1 MCILCKIYVSI
12 YRVTSE
18 RPIRSAHFAQIQY
31 LQGFGVLHYTKMC
44 IFPVTFFMK
53 VGEQLERDLYFL
65 MYQTIWKFHKKYIN
79 NISGDNAFWDEVI
92 LYFISIVLCLCIL
105 MNLHTLC
112 LQTSLLKDCFFDISH
127 SILPRSICEPCL
139 SLEFY

>member
-12 YRVTSE
+12 YRATSQC
-18 RPIRSAHFAQIQY
+18 PIRNAHFAQIQY
-31 LQGFGVLHYTKMC
+31 LQGLGVLHYTKVC

-53 VGEQLERDLYFL
+53 AGEQLERDLYFL

-92 LYFISIVLCLCIL
+92 NEADMITKKYHNHNFIIALVSAELTEFER
-105 MNLHTLC
+105 LHRELI
-112 LQTSLLKDCFFDISH
+112 KDADARI
-127 SILPRSICEPCL
+127 
-139 SLEFY
+139 